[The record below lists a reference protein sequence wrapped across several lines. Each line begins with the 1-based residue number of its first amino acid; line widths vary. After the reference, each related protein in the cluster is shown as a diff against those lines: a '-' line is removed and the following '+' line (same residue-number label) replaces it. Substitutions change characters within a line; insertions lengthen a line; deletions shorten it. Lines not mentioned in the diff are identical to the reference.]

1 MLTKYSEKYNNE
13 RNKYINEGGT
23 WMNKTWR
30 YALILVLVVTLVLS
44 ACGKNNSQTS
54 SNDHSKTEKSN
65 AKGGTL
71 NVGFP
76 EAPDGN
82 FQGIFASSADDD
94 NVIDYFNDSLTE
106 TDEHLN
112 MKPKILSW
120 EKSKDDDL
128 TYTFKVK
135 KGIKWQDGNPFTI
148 NDWIFT
154 LETIADPDYDGP
166 RYSGAE
172 VIKGAEEKHKG
183 QAKTISGLKKIDDYT
198 AKLTFKAHKANNL
211 LKLWTSSV
219 ISEKIFK
226 DIPIKDMAK
235 SDAVRKHPIGI
246 GPFIVKHIVDGES
259 VELVKNK
266 DYWQGEP
273 NIDKIN
279 LRVVEQTALAQALEK
294 GDIDMA
300 EVTGPVAKEIKDR
313 KADNVKILE
322 SPSTTYAI
330 IGFILN
336 DYDRK
341 AEKIGAPRPKYQ
353 DKRLRQAMAYAINR
367 KEWND
372 AFFYGYAKPLIGLI
386 PSEHWSGA
394 KKGEVREYEYNVE
407 KAKKLLDEA
416 GYKDKDGDGFREDP
430 NGKPFVIK
438 LNHYSGSNPT
448 FEPRTAAL
456 KGYWEKVGLKTKVEM
471 EEFGKYGKDLEN
483 GSKDMEVYF
492 RSWQQGSDPDPSG
505 LYKSTALWNESR
517 YNNPKA
523 DKLLDEAIDSK
534 IVGDDNNKRRKK
546 YIEWQKIMAEDLPV
560 IPMSEFL
567 KTTAVNNRVKNF
579 EVSLK
584 GTNPIY
590 QWSVEDKK

>member
-1 MLTKYSEKYNNE
+1 MKQS
-13 RNKYINEGGT
+13 
-23 WMNKTWR
+23 WR
-30 YALILVLVVTLVLS
+30 YVITFMVCVALVLS
-44 ACGKNNSQTS
+44 ACGKNNSKTADEH
-54 SNDHSKTEKSN
+54 NKTEKSN

-71 NVGFP
+71 NVGIP
-76 EAPDGN
+76 EAPEGN
-82 FQGIFASSADDD
+82 FQDIFASSTTDSG
-94 NVIDYFNDSLTE
+94 VVGFFNDGLTE
-106 TDEHLN
+106 MDDHLN
-112 MKPKILSW
+112 LKPKILSW

-128 TYTFKVK
+128 KYTFKMK
-135 KGIKWQDGNPFTI
+135 KGIKWHDGNPFTI

-154 LETIADPDYDGP
+154 LETIADPDYEGP

-172 VIKGAEEKHKG
+172 VIKGAEEKHNGK
-183 QAKTISGLKKIDDYT
+183 AKTISGLKKIDDYT
-198 AKLTFKAHKANNL
+198 VELTFKAHRANNL
-211 LKLWTSSV
+211 LALWTSAV

-246 GPFIVKHIVDGES
+246 GPFIVKNIVDGES

-279 LRVVEQTALAQALEK
+279 LRVVEQTSMAQALEK
-294 GDIDMA
+294 GEIDMA
-300 EVTGPVAKEIKDR
+300 DVTAPIAKEIKDS
-313 KADNVKILE
+313 KSEKVKILE
-322 SPSTTYAI
+322 APSTSYAI
-330 IGFILN
+330 IGFVLN
-336 DYDRK
+336 DYDKK
-341 AEKIGAPRPKYQ
+341 AQKIGEARPKYQ
-353 DKRLRQAMAYAINR
+353 NKKLRQAMAYAINR
-367 KEWND
+367 KEWID
-372 AFFYGYAKPLIGLI
+372 AFFNGYAKPLIGLI
-386 PSEHWSGA
+386 PSQHWSGA
-394 KKGEVREYEYNVE
+394 KKGDIKEYEYNVE

-430 NGKPFVIK
+430 DGKPFVVK
-438 LNHYSGSNPT
+438 LKHYSGSNPT

-471 EEFGKYGKDLEN
+471 EEFGKYGEDLEN
-483 GSKDMEVYF
+483 ASKDIEVYF
-492 RSWQQGSDPDPSG
+492 RSWQQGADPDPSD

-523 DKLLDEAIDSK
+523 DKLLEEAVDSQ
-534 IVGDDNNKRRKK
+534 IVGDDVNKRKEK

-560 IPMSEFL
+560 IPIAEFTD
-567 KTTAVNNRVKNF
+567 TTAVGQRVKNY

-584 GTNPIY
+584 GSNPMY